1 MKLLKHVI
9 MKTKIATTKFTK
21 SLIVGLSLMSGTL
34 YAQSSSIWT
43 SISDY
48 SKIGIRTENGKL
60 ISSNAEV
67 SALITKLDIT
77 TITKAFP
84 SSRNAGLN
92 NVYEIGCNCDENDLL
107 QQVSKLSS
115 VFVRPEIAPKY
126 ELLNTPND
134 YSIAFTNDYAL
145 NMIKAQDAWG
155 ITKGDSSVIIGISD
169 SNYDLNHEELV
180 GKYTYVTP
188 GMTNSNYNHGT
199 AVAITA
205 AGNTDNLMGKSSI
218 GFNSSLQ
225 LREMNYNELLAAT
238 YSGAKVINVSWTSG
252 CYENTYA
259 QMVIDEVY
267 NNGTVI
273 IVAAGNGS
281 TCGGASNL
289 VYPAAHNHV
298 ISISSVGPL
307 DNHERT
313 IGNPATTH
321 QHNSSVDLCAPGY
334 DVALTVGSG
343 WYLTGNGTSFAAPY
357 VSGTVALMLAVNPCL
372 TPDDVEMILKQ
383 TAVSIDSINPL
394 YAGNLGAGRLN
405 AFAAVQ
411 MASTYNVMT
420 ITSSSSLDC
429 SNFNQEI
436 SLQVTG
442 GYAPYSVSWNT
453 NETGMNI
460 TNAQGGLEYTALVAD
475 SNGCIA
481 QYTTSVSS
489 ISPLSFD
496 AQINNVNCNGE
507 TSGSIEIAVTGGTA
521 GYTYLWS
528 NGETSSDLYNLG
540 IGIYQVKITD
550 GQGCNV
556 LTDFTITQPTA
567 LTASTVYQ
575 NLTLATVGSID
586 LTVNGGTLPYSYSWN
601 NGMTTA
607 DLTTVAPG
615 FYEVGIT
622 DAHGCVVSSNLTVL
636 DNQMLQHEYIFTSM
650 NIPLDTATSQ
660 LTINPTEGTMG
671 INEIAEQSVT
681 LYPNPAIGVTHI
693 EWSGLEITSLQLI
706 DMTGQIVSTIAIT
719 SITSNYELTQES
731 AGEYFVKMNLSNG
744 SSVVK
749 KVTFI

>member
-9 MKTKIATTKFTK
+9 MKTKIATTKITK
-21 SLIVGLSLMSGTL
+21 SLLIGLSLMSGTL
-34 YAQSSSIWT
+34 YAQSSSVWT

-67 SALITKLDIT
+67 SALINNLDIT

-84 SSRNAGLN
+84 SSRNAGLK

-107 QQVSKLSS
+107 QQVSKLST

-145 NMIKAQDAWG
+145 NLINAQDAWG
-155 ITKGDSSVIIGISD
+155 ITRGDSSVIIGISD
-169 SNYDLNHEELV
+169 SNFDLNHEELV

-188 GMTNSNYNHGT
+188 GMTNSNYYHGT

-252 CYENTYA
+252 CSDNAYS

-298 ISISSVGPL
+298 IAISSVGPL

-313 IGNPATTH
+313 IGDPATTH

-334 DVALTVGSG
+334 DVALTVAAG

-383 TAVSIDSINPL
+383 TAVNIDSINPL

-411 MASTYNVMT
+411 MASTYNVLT

-453 NETGMNI
+453 NEIGMNI
-460 TNAQGGLEYTALVAD
+460 ANAQGGFQYTAIVAD
-475 SNGCIA
+475 SNGCVA
-481 QYTTSVSS
+481 HYTTSVAT

-521 GYTYLWS
+521 GYSYLWS
-528 NGETSSDLYNLG
+528 TGETSADLYDLG
-540 IGIYQVKITD
+540 TGSYQVNITD
-550 GQGCNV
+550 GHGCNV
-556 LTDFTITQPTA
+556 WSDFTITQPTV
-567 LTASTVYQ
+567 LTASTVHQ
-575 NLTLATVGSID
+575 NLTIVTVGSID
-586 LTVNGGTLPYSYSWN
+586 LTVNGGTLPYSFSWN
-601 NGMTTA
+601 NGMTSA
-607 DLTTVAPG
+607 DLTSVAPG

-622 DAHGCVVSSNLTVL
+622 DAHGCLVSTNVLVL
-636 DNQMLQHEYIFTSM
+636 DNQMSQNEDILSSM
-650 NIPLDTATSQ
+650 DTPTQIIPSQLINIPTD
-660 LTINPTEGTMG
+660 GTMG

-706 DMTGQIVSTIAIT
+706 DMTGQIVSTTVIN
-719 SITSNYELTQES
+719 SITSNFELNQEK

-744 SSVVK
+744 GSVVK

>member
-1 MKLLKHVI
+1 
-9 MKTKIATTKFTK
+9 
-21 SLIVGLSLMSGTL
+21 
-34 YAQSSSIWT
+34 
-43 SISDY
+43 
-48 SKIGIRTENGKL
+48 
-60 ISSNAEV
+60 
-67 SALITKLDIT
+67 LDIT

-84 SSRNAGLN
+84 SSRNAGLT
-92 NVYEIGCNCDENDLL
+92 NVYEIACNCDENDLL
-107 QQVSKLSS
+107 QQVSKLST
-115 VFVRPEIAPKY
+115 VFARPEIAPKY

-145 NMIKAQDAWG
+145 NLINAQDAWG
-155 ITKGDSSVIIGISD
+155 ITRGDSSVIIGISD
-169 SNYDLNHEELV
+169 SNFDLNHEELV

-188 GMTNSNYNHGT
+188 GMINSNYYHGT

-205 AGNTDNLMGKSSI
+205 AGNTDNSMGKSSI

-225 LREMNYNELLAAT
+225 LREMNYNELLSAT

-252 CYENTYA
+252 CYYNTYA
-259 QMVIDEVY
+259 QTVIDEVY

-298 ISISSVGPL
+298 IAISSVGPL

-313 IGNPATTH
+313 IGDPASTH

-334 DVALTVGSG
+334 DVALTVAAG

-383 TAVSIDSINPL
+383 TAVNIDSINPL

-442 GYAPYSVSWNT
+442 GYAPYSVSWNS

-460 TNAQGGLEYTALVAD
+460 ANAQGGFQYTAVVTD
-475 SNGCIA
+475 SNGCVRN
-481 QYTTSVSS
+481 YTTSIAA

-507 TSGSIEIAVTGGTA
+507 TSGSIEIAVTGGTS
-521 GYTYLWS
+521 GYSYLWS
-528 NGETSSDLYNLG
+528 TGETSADLYNLG
-540 IGIYQVKITD
+540 TGNYQVNIID
-550 GQGCNV
+550 GHGCNV
-556 LTDFTITQPTA
+556 WADFTITQPSV
-567 LTASTVYQ
+567 LTASTVHQ
-575 NLTLATVGSID
+575 NLTLVTVGSID
-586 LTVNGGTLPYSYSWN
+586 LTVDGGTLPYSYSWN
-601 NGMTTA
+601 NGSASA
-607 DLTTVAPG
+607 DLTSVTPG

-622 DAHGCVVSSNLTVL
+622 DAHGCSVSTNVFVL
-636 DNQMLQHEYIFTSM
+636 DNQMSEHENILSSM
-650 NIPLDTATSQ
+650 NIPMDTTTSE
-660 LTINPTEGTMG
+660 LIINPTEGTMG
-671 INEIAEQSVT
+671 INEIAEKSVT

-693 EWSGLEITSLQLI
+693 EWNGLEITSLQLI
-706 DMTGQIVSTIAIT
+706 DMSGQIVSTTVIN
-719 SITSNYELTQES
+719 SITSNFELNQEK

>member
-1 MKLLKHVI
+1 
-9 MKTKIATTKFTK
+9 MKTKIATTKITK

-34 YAQSSSIWT
+34 YAQSSSVWT

-67 SALITKLDIT
+67 SALINKLDIT

-84 SSRNAGLN
+84 SSRNAGLK
-92 NVYEIGCNCDENDLL
+92 NVYEIGCNCNENDLL
-107 QQVSKLSS
+107 QQVSKLST

-134 YSIAFTNDYAL
+134 FTTVFANDYAL
-145 NMIKAQDAWG
+145 NMINAQGAWN
-155 ITKGDSSVIIGISD
+155 ITTGDSSVIIGISD
-169 SNYDLNHEELV
+169 SNFDLNHEELI
-180 GKYTYVTP
+180 GKYSYVTP
-188 GMTNSNYNHGT
+188 GNTNTNYSHGT
-199 AVAITA
+199 AVATTA
-205 AGNTDNLMGKSSI
+205 AGNTNNVLGKSSI
-218 GFNSSLQ
+218 GYNSSLQ
-225 LREMNYNELLAAT
+225 LRTMNYNELLEAT

-252 CYENTYA
+252 CYDNSYA

-281 TCGGASNL
+281 TCGGAWNL

-298 ISISSVGPL
+298 IAISSVGPL

-334 DVALTVGSG
+334 DVALTVSAGY
-343 WYLTGNGTSFAAPY
+343 YLTGNGTSFAAPY

-383 TAVSIDSINPL
+383 TAVNIDSINPL
-394 YAGNLGAGRLN
+394 YAGSLGAGRLD

-442 GYAPYSVSWNT
+442 GYAPYSVNWNT

-460 TNAQGGLEYTALVAD
+460 ANAQGGFQYTAVVTD
-475 SNGCIA
+475 SNGCA
-481 QYTTSVSS
+481 GYYSTLVPA
-489 ISPLSFD
+489 ISALTFD
-496 AQINNVNCNGE
+496 TQINNVNCNGE
-507 TSGSIEIAVTGGTA
+507 TSGSIEMEVSGSTGN
-521 GYTYLWS
+521 YSFLWS
-528 NGETSSDLYNLG
+528 TGETTEDLYNLG
-540 IGIYQVKITD
+540 VGNYQVNITD
-550 GQGCNV
+550 GHGCSLVADFDINQPAL
-556 LTDFTITQPTA
+556 LTVSSTQQNFTITEF
-567 LTASTVYQ
+567 
-575 NLTLATVGSID
+575 GSID
-586 LTVNGGTLPYSYSWN
+586 ITVNGGTTPYAYSWN
-601 NGMTTA
+601 NGISNE
-607 DLTTVAPG
+607 DLFNIAPG

-622 DAHGCVVSSNLTVL
+622 DSHGCLVSTNVIVL
-636 DNQMLQHEYIFTSM
+636 DIIT
-650 NIPLDTATSQ
+650 
-660 LTINPTEGTMG
+660 TEGTMAEGTMAEATMG
-671 INEIAEQSVT
+671 INEITDQSVI
-681 LYPNPAIGVTHI
+681 LYPNPAIGVAHI
-693 EWSGLEITSLQLI
+693 EWSGLEVSSLQLI
-706 DMTGQIVSTIAIT
+706 DMTGQIVSTTTIN
-719 SITSNYELTQES
+719 SITSNYELNQEK
-731 AGEYFVKMNLSNG
+731 AGEYFVKMNLLNG